1 MSEFDFARYFLLGR
15 PHDMVLITQVPL
27 ISEQEI
33 AETLAR
39 MKADRPGLVRPAH
52 RAPRHPR
59 ASASAV
65 TTCQWVED
73 DEERTRCE
81 NKAVVGV
88 GNNAIWV
95 CMEHYQTYL
104 QLVAD
109 TVKRAVEALGR

>member
-1 MSEFDFARYFLLGR
+1 M
-15 PHDMVLITQVPL
+15 
-27 ISEQEI
+27 
-33 AETLAR
+33 
-39 MKADRPGLVRPAH
+39 
-52 RAPRHPR
+52 
-59 ASASAV
+59 